1 METHYELTESTW
13 KHTTGLFVFYH
24 ESYSVCYHTSR
35 CSHHNE
41 HDKARSELNNS
52 IQTGFKSNTPIE
64 KCLQHVAARQW

>member
-35 CSHHNE
+35 CSHHNK
-41 HDKARSELNNS
+41 HDKARSEL
-52 IQTGFKSNTPIE
+52 
-64 KCLQHVAARQW
+64 